1 MKKLALF
8 VSFAAILM
16 VGCKED
22 DPIVPEIICDTDV
35 VNVPVAGTEDVDIF
49 VTFTSNVDWIA
60 SIRRMLPG

>member
-35 VNVPVAGTEDVDIF
+35 VNVPVAGTEDEDIF
-49 VTFTSNVDWIA
+49 VLSDEAPSTTNESDETTE
-60 SIRRMLPG
+60 